1 MLKYIYKFEVNLM
14 KDINGFKLESKY
26 NLKGKKY
33 IRDFMEKQAFYLT
46 HSKFC
51 LLYTSDAAD
60 DA

>member
-1 MLKYIYKFEVNLM
+1 M

-46 HSKFC
+46 HSKFATYIDPEY
-51 LLYTSDAAD
+51 LTIFKEELIDF
-60 DA
+60 